1 MEPGCE
7 FDLAVVGSGGAAMA
21 AAITARQAGRTVLV
35 IEHGTIGGTC
45 VNIGCVPSK
54 ALLAAAG
61 TRQVALTNPF
71 PGVPTLARGVDLG
84 ALVMQKDQ
92 LVTRLRE
99 TKYADVANAHGF
111 EIRRGEA
118 SFLDPDT
125 LVMDGDPVAAGSVV
139 LATGAEPALP
149 KEVTGL
155 DEVEHLTS
163 TTAMELTELPDSM
176 IVIGGGYVGI
186 EQAQLFAH
194 LGTRVTIIGRITP
207 AAEPEMVAILRQAL
221 AQDGITVIEEHA
233 TSVDRQNA
241 QVTVRTASGRSH
253 CAERLLVATG
263 RRPST
268 DRLNLPAAGIAT
280 DPDGF
285 ILVDEHQRTTN
296 RRVFAAGDATSA
308 PQFVYVAAA
317 TGKAA
322 AANAL
327 RTDPQGPGEVV
338 DYTGL
343 PAVIFSR
350 PHLATAGLTE
360 AAARAA
366 GHRCQSRVM
375 SFEDLP
381 RALVDQDTRG
391 AIKMVAETETGRI
404 LGLSAIGDH
413 AGEVMLAATYAITAG
428 MTTRQIA
435 DTWAPYL
442 TVSEALRLVA
452 GTFHTELPT
461 SCCA

>member
-1 MEPGCE
+1 MEPGFE

-61 TRQVALTNPF
+61 TRQAALTNPF
-71 PGVPTLARGVDLG
+71 PGVPTLARDVDLG
-84 ALVMQKDQ
+84 ALVKQKDQ

-163 TTAMELTELPDSM
+163 TAAMELTELPDSM

-241 QVTVRTASGRSH
+241 QVTVRTASGRNH

-327 RTDPQGPGEVV
+327 RTDPQGPAEVV

-461 SCCA
+461 SCCV

>member
-1 MEPGCE
+1 MEPGFE

-35 IEHGTIGGTC
+35 IERGTIGGTC

-61 TRQVALTNPF
+61 TRQAALTNPF
-71 PGVPTLARGVDLG
+71 PGVPTLARDVDLG

-163 TTAMELTELPDSM
+163 TAAMELTELPDSM

-207 AAEPEMVAILRQAL
+207 AAEPELVAILRQAL
-221 AQDGITVIEEHA
+221 AQDGITVVEEHA
-233 TSVDRQNA
+233 TSVDRQHA

-366 GHRCQSRVM
+366 GHRCQTRVM

-413 AGEVMLAATYAITAG
+413 AGEIMLAATYAITAG

-442 TVSEALRLVA
+442 TTSEALRLVA

>member
-1 MEPGCE
+1 MEPGFE

-84 ALVMQKDQ
+84 ALVKQKDQ

-207 AAEPEMVAILRQAL
+207 AAEPELVAILRQAL
-221 AQDGITVIEEHA
+221 AQDGITVVEEHA
-233 TSVDRQNA
+233 TSVDRQHA

-391 AIKMVAETETGRI
+391 AIKMVAEIETGRI
-404 LGLSAIGDH
+404 LGLSAIGDR
-413 AGEVMLAATYAITAG
+413 AGEIMLAATYAITAG

-442 TVSEALRLVA
+442 TTSEALRLVA

>member
-1 MEPGCE
+1 MEPGFE

-84 ALVMQKDQ
+84 ALVKQKDQ

-163 TTAMELTELPDSM
+163 TAAMELTELPDSM

-221 AQDGITVIEEHA
+221 AQDGITVVEEHA
-233 TSVDRQNA
+233 TSVDRQHA

-268 DRLNLPAAGIAT
+268 DRLNLPAAGITT

-366 GHRCQSRVM
+366 GHRCQTRVM

-413 AGEVMLAATYAITAG
+413 AGEIMLAATYAITAR

-435 DTWAPYL
+435 DIWAPYL
-442 TVSEALRLVA
+442 TTSEVLRLVA

>member
-1 MEPGCE
+1 
-7 FDLAVVGSGGAAMA
+7 
-21 AAITARQAGRTVLV
+21 
-35 IEHGTIGGTC
+35 
-45 VNIGCVPSK
+45 
-54 ALLAAAG
+54 
-61 TRQVALTNPF
+61 
-71 PGVPTLARGVDLG
+71 
-84 ALVMQKDQ
+84 
-92 LVTRLRE
+92 
-99 TKYADVANAHGF
+99 
-111 EIRRGEA
+111 
-118 SFLDPDT
+118 
-125 LVMDGDPVAAGSVV
+125 
-139 LATGAEPALP
+139 
-149 KEVTGL
+149 TGL

-461 SCCA
+461 SCCV